1 MRTVR
6 LGSQEAGLVAENS
19 LLVTYVA
26 RRVASRRMLGVAE
39 QLDRGCMHV
48 LVVEDDQVLS
58 HAVSGALR
66 DQGYAVDCLSS
77 GTDAD
82 SALTTDDY
90 DLVVLDIDLP
100 GLDGFEVLRRLR
112 KRKSKIPVLILTV
125 HDAVFERIQGLD
137 SGADDY
143 LTKPFKMGEL
153 EARIRALIRRARGVA
168 DNLIT
173 VGRLMVDAQSHLAA
187 VDRVPLDLSA
197 REFSVLQM
205 LSTRAGRVVT
215 KDSIMRS
222 LYEWDQDV
230 GPNAIEIHIHRIR
243 KKLGNA
249 GVNIR
254 TIRGLGYLLETVDE
268 PSKPPPDDA

>member
-1 MRTVR
+1 
-6 LGSQEAGLVAENS
+6 
-19 LLVTYVA
+19 
-26 RRVASRRMLGVAE
+26 
-39 QLDRGCMHV
+39 MHV

-58 HAVSGALR
+58 DAVTGALR
-66 DQGYAVDCLSS
+66 DHGNAVDCLSS
-77 GTDAD
+77 GADAD
-82 SALTTDDY
+82 RTLTTDDY

-112 KRKSKIPVLILTV
+112 KRKSKVPVLVLTV

-153 EARIRALIRRARGVA
+153 EARIRALMRRARGVA

-173 VGRLMVDAQSHLAA
+173 IGRLTVDAQSHLAA
-187 VDRVPLDLSA
+187 IDMIPLYLSA

-205 LSTRAGRVVT
+205 LSTRAGRVVS
-215 KDSIMRS
+215 KDAIMRS
-222 LYEWDQDV
+222 LYDWDEDV

-243 KKLGNA
+243 KKLGNS

-254 TIRGLGYLLETVDE
+254 TVRGLGYLLEVVNE
-268 PSKPPPDDA
+268 PSKIPSDAA